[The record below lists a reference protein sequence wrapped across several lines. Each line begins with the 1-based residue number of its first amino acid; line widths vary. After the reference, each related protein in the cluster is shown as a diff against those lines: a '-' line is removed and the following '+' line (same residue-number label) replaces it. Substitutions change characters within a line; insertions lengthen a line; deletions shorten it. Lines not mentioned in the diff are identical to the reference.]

1 MPYEL
6 KKTDDRLELII
17 TDGKT
22 SHKIFAEFLTGPLGY
37 RRRKGGG
44 KSQAIAKA
52 IGFKSRKEPLV
63 VLDATAGLGR
73 DGFILASLG
82 CTVQLVERSPIM
94 AKLLLDGLARA
105 SMDEKSRLIVQRI
118 DVVVEDAKKILEALT
133 RQNRPDVVYLDPM
146 FPHDDKSAL
155 TKIEMRLIRNIVG
168 DDLDADALLS
178 LALLKARKRVVVK
191 RSRHAPALLG
201 SSPSFVVKGKSNRY
215 DVYLTGDPI

>member
-6 KKTDDRLELII
+6 KKTDDRLELVM

-37 RRRKGGG
+37 RLRKGGG
-44 KSQAIAKA
+44 KSQAIARA
-52 IGFKSRKEPLV
+52 IGFKSRQEPLSI
-63 VLDATAGLGR
+63 LDATAGLGR

-82 CTVQLVERSPIM
+82 CQVQLVERSPII

-105 SMDEKSRLIVQRI
+105 SLDDKSAPIVQRI
-118 DVVVEDAKKILEALT
+118 EVIVADAKKILEALT
-133 RQNRPDVVYLDPM
+133 PRNRPDVVYLDPM
-146 FPHDDKSAL
+146 FPHEDKSAL

-178 LALLKARKRVVVK
+178 LALLKARRRVVVK
-191 RSRHAPALLG
+191 RSRQAPVLAG
-201 SSPSFVVKGKSNRY
+201 KSPSFVVKGKSNRY
-215 DVYLTGDPI
+215 DVYLTGDPT